1 MKRSLAIALFS
12 AMLLFPGQSWADN
25 EDFGKSAVAQ
35 SLAKQASGM
44 DSLPSREISAPK
56 ASSPYSYQ
64 EEIPDDVDGLMAS
77 VEAQNGLLVE
87 EFEALLEK
95 DPMNPDAPKWLSQ
108 IAEFHWQMA
117 HYAYLRE
124 RRAWL
129 GALEGCADDESKCP
143 PEPVA
148 DYHAAIDDY
157 RRILLK
163 YPTYEH
169 LDEVLFRLGD
179 ALIRNQQAKEGI
191 SYLHRL
197 TQNYPD
203 YKDLDAAYLAI
214 GEFYFSQRNTG
225 TAQAAYQMILDK
237 YPQSSYYHYAQYKL
251 GWTYLNLAD
260 DDSYRMA
267 ISLFQKV
274 VESIDSRYASAVD
287 AEGQIDEN
295 KLKSGEI
302 SFRNQA
308 LNDLST
314 TYVELPDGWIEA
326 RAYLRTKLPEDKA
339 REKIEQLGRILDAQ
353 GKYEEEIEL
362 YGDLIKETP
371 THPHAVDWH
380 IARVEA
386 LKSSNRLAE
395 AETATRTAIDALLPG
410 NAWYEA
416 NRDQNASAI
425 AKARKFSAYQIY
437 VLAIAAIEKAEKQ
450 PAASD
455 AQDAL
460 WADAESLLRKEIAH
474 YAEGDSAFDIYYS
487 FAYVLDER
495 SDGALNRLKK
505 QYGKRLKTEPG
516 LADDV
521 LVKLKEA
528 AGAYQKVVDWQG
540 IDAASERGAQVKV
553 AANRQVFVYANIL
566 ATSDP
571 EWSIINS
578 AKAQNFVEE
587 KRGSEVLAAEPL
599 TEAEKGF
606 VRSAQQYA
614 ERYPKDDETPAFL
627 WRAAEI
633 YRTHNDY
640 NQAASRFDQIVT
652 NFPDHQYAAVA
663 VGSMF
668 ELYHKA
674 NNYEKI
680 EYWAKWLIEHKNF
693 KHYTATELEDTASFA
708 IDRQAVQYAEAGKI
722 DEAVST
728 ILRIETSYP
737 ERKEHTTAA
746 RLKAAT
752 FEESRK
758 DWKAAVTLL
767 EPLKTNAD
775 TPEHR
780 AHAMYRSGVGL
791 MQIARYAE
799 SAEAFE
805 NSARAVFALA
815 DEKTSK
821 SEPDEK
827 SKKAKSASGKKG
839 KGSKLEAA
847 PAETGISAES
857 RLEAAQGVFYGA
869 QLYRNLGDKSR
880 AAALIDKYLE
890 TDRGTQFELYRVG
903 EEAKLGS
910 ELKDGERGDAVM
922 LLTRTTAT
930 LERASLEE
938 SDAAMERLGKLM
950 SAESYASET
959 PAMQRQISM
968 QYVQYALDAGKY
980 EDAKRVLGRM
990 TPDENAWSR
999 AELARHAYYNG
1010 RLAQHEFDD
1019 VVLEFPIRTLR
1030 KRIEQKAKNRQTAEK
1045 FYQQAIGYKNA
1056 QISTASAYALAEMAL
1071 AFRDAFKS
1079 LPPPKELEN
1088 DPDGLD
1094 EYTTWIEDE
1103 LIFPAEDAAASL
1115 LDVARQ
1121 ITVQLESYTPQ
1132 ALQSAQALG
1141 ALKPDLY
1148 PVTKSSVD
1156 M

>member
-1 MKRSLAIALFS
+1 MKRSLAIAMF
-12 AMLLFPGQSWADN
+12 AATMLFPGASWADN

-44 DSLPSREISAPK
+44 DNLPSREISAPK
-56 ASSPYSYQ
+56 PASPYSYR
-64 EEIPDDVDGLMAS
+64 EEIPEDVDGLMAS
-77 VEAQNGLLVE
+77 VEVQNGLLVK

-95 DPMNPDAPKWLSQ
+95 DPTNPDAPKWLSQ

-129 GALEGCADDESKCP
+129 GALDSCADDEQKCP

-169 LDEVLFRLGD
+169 LDDVLFRLGD
-179 ALIRNQQAKEGI
+179 ALIRNQQSKEGI

-225 TAQAAYQMILDK
+225 TAQAAYQMILDR

-251 GWTYLNLAD
+251 AWTYLNLAD
-260 DDSYRMA
+260 EDSYRTA

-314 TYVELPDGWIEA
+314 TYVELPDGWMQA

-339 REKIEQLGRILDAQ
+339 RDKIEQLGRILDSQ

-362 YGDLIKETP
+362 YSDLLKETP
-371 THPHAVDWH
+371 KHPHAVDWH
-380 IARVEA
+380 IARIEA
-386 LKSSNRLAE
+386 LKASNRLAE
-395 AETATRTAIDALLPG
+395 AETATRMAIDDLLPG
-410 NAWYEA
+410 NAWHEA
-416 NRDQNASAI
+416 NRGQNGSAI

-450 PAASD
+450 PAASEG
-455 AQDAL
+455 QDAL
-460 WADAESLLRKEIAH
+460 WADAETLLRKEIAH

-495 SDGALNRLKK
+495 SDGALNRIKK
-505 QYGKRLKTEPG
+505 QYGKRLKSEPD
-516 LADDV
+516 LAGDV
-521 LVKLKEA
+521 LVRLREA
-528 AGAYQKVVDWQG
+528 AGAYQKVVDWPG
-540 IDAASERGAQVKV
+540 IDSASERGAQVKV

-571 EWSIINS
+571 EWSIVNS

-599 TEAEKGF
+599 TDAEKGF
-606 VRSAQQYA
+606 VRSAEQYA

-674 NNYEKI
+674 KNYEKI

-693 KHYTATELEDTASFA
+693 KHYTASELEDTASFA
-708 IDRQAVQYAEAGKI
+708 IDRQAVQYADAGKI
-722 DEAVST
+722 DDAVST
-728 ILRIETSYP
+728 ILRIESSYP
-737 ERKEHTTAA
+737 ERREHVTAA
-746 RLKAAT
+746 RLKAAA
-752 FEESRK
+752 FEESRQG
-758 DWKAAVTLL
+758 WKAAVTLL
-767 EPLKTNAD
+767 EPLMAQAD
-775 TPEHR
+775 TPDHR
-780 AHAMYRSGVGL
+780 AHALYRSGVDL
-791 MQIARYAE
+791 MKLARFEEAAE
-799 SAEAFE
+799 RFDRSA
-805 NSARAVFALA
+805 SAGVELA
-815 DEKTSK
+815 DAEVKK
-821 SEPDEK
+821 PAPDDKKK
-827 SKKAKSASGKKG
+827 SKKAAKPQK
-839 KGSKLEAA
+839 AA
-847 PAETGISAES
+847 SAES
-857 RLEAAQGVFYGA
+857 AVPETGLSHERRLETAQSVLYGA
-869 QLYRNLGDKSR
+869 QIYRNIGKKDR
-880 AAALIDKYLE
+880 AGALIDRYLDSPRAE
-890 TDRGTQFELYRVG
+890 LFSLYRVG
-903 EEAKLGS
+903 DSPKFEQELTDS
-910 ELKDGERGDAVM
+910 ERSGASAMLTRMTAVM
-922 LLTRTTAT
+922 
-930 LERASLEE
+930 ERASLEE
-938 SDAAMERLGKLM
+938 ADLAAERLGKVM
-950 SAESYASET
+950 SADGFTSQSASLQRMVMLQYA
-959 PAMQRQISM
+959 
-968 QYVQYALDAGKY
+968 QYALDAGKY
-980 EDAKRVLGRM
+980 EDAQRVLGRM
-990 TPDENAWSR
+990 TPDENSWAR
-999 AELARHAYYNG
+999 VELARYAYMNG
-1010 RLAQHEFDD
+1010 RIAQHEFDD

-1030 KRIEQKAKNRQTAEK
+1030 KRIEQKAKNRQAAEK
-1045 FYQQAIGYKNA
+1045 HYQQAIGYKNA
-1056 QISTASAYALAEMAL
+1056 QVSTASAYALAEMAL

-1132 ALQSAQALG
+1132 ALQSAEALG

-1148 PVTKSSVD
+1148 PVTRASVVE
-1156 M
+1156 